1 MPLIPKR
8 TAEEKTRVRLT
19 ATVTKA
25 NYKTLR
31 DYAQFLGEDVS
42 TKAAEREAV
51 DLIINGAIELL
62 AKDREF
68 VAAQKPAAA
77 AKRTAKQ
84 DTAA

>member
-8 TAEEKTRVRLT
+8 TEEEKTLVRLT

-42 TKAAEREAV
+42 TKAAARTTI
-51 DLIINGAIELL
+51 DRLINGAIELL

-68 VAAQKPAAA
+68 IQAQKPVPAG
-77 AKRTAKQ
+77 KRATKQ
-84 DTAA
+84 ETAA